1 MTHRYLLRTVI
12 FHQSVHLLQ
21 SAFVPLGDVHVQ
33 GVVAARLA
41 VGPLSPLL
49 ESGHQTGPGLW
60 HHMVDCETQTTGQ
73 GLCAPACDVIRL
85 HARRHAHLHC
95 YDRCNRMTAFGE

>member
-1 MTHRYLLRTVI
+1 MNQIFSRHQPVKAFTLRVLHRRKWTADGCKYSLLVLRMAHRYLLRTVI

-21 SAFVPLGDVHVQ
+21 SSFVPLGDVHVQ

-49 ESGHQTGPGLW
+49 ESSHQTGPGLW
-60 HHMVDCETQTTGQ
+60 QHMV
-73 GLCAPACDVIRL
+73 
-85 HARRHAHLHC
+85 
-95 YDRCNRMTAFGE
+95 N